1 MHSILRQRVAAGV
14 LIAAAAVALSGCG
27 GGPTERELIA
37 SARENLA
44 NKKPEAAV
52 VQLKS
57 ALQKSDESGE
67 ARFLLGE
74 ALLATGAP
82 ALAVLELEKARELQY
97 SPEAVIPMLAKALV
111 VTGQAK
117 KVADTFGKLNLS
129 DPAATADLK
138 TTLAIAYGAL
148 GQADLAEAAVK
159 AALQLNPKN
168 STARLQQA
176 TLLGRR
182 FATDEALALVDGVI
196 ADEPKLR
203 EAWQLK
209 GGLLVGGKGDEKA
222 GVKAYREALAIDAR
236 FLPAHSALIR
246 LALRNDDVPAFKAQF
261 AELQKA
267 LPKHPETLYYQA
279 QLALSEGDVKG
290 AREQITQLLRTAPDN
305 ARVQFLAGSAEV
317 RAGALLLA
325 ETHLVK
331 AVQLAPEMAEARR
344 LLAHTYLRS
353 GQTDRVFPLLDPLLK
368 QARPDAAAL
377 DLVAEAYL
385 QNGDLSRAE
394 TLFAQV
400 AKINP
405 NDPRA
410 QTALALAQI
419 NKGNAEAGFARLEAA
434 AARDS
439 GTATDLA
446 LISVRMR
453 RNELDA
459 ALKAIDRLQAKAA
472 DKPLAYNLRGRV
484 LALRKDAAGARASF
498 ERAVSVDAVFTP
510 AILSLAAMDMAE
522 KKPGDARK
530 RIEALL
536 AREPKNY
543 GALMALVDVQRS
555 LGAKPEDIGKLLA
568 DAVKLNPAEV
578 TPRLMLIDH
587 RLRQQDLKGAND
599 AAQEAVAAVPDN
611 LQLVD
616 ALGRA
621 QLAAGQAQQAI
632 TAFGRVA
639 AAQPTLAAPQLQL
652 ADAYLLA
659 KDVPAAIKSLRRAVE
674 ITPNLLPAQR
684 GLIKIATVEKR
695 FDDAIAGAREI
706 QKQRP
711 KDPVGFMAE
720 SEVRLVQ
727 KQWDPAIAAM
737 RAALDRSRSTEI
749 ATFVHVLYGKAGRP
763 ADADL
768 FAAEWEK
775 SFPRD
780 AAFQTHLG
788 ASAIGRSDLPAAEA
802 RFRRVAALRPDDPL
816 ALNNLAW
823 TLAVQGKGGGVTLA
837 QRAVELQPGSAAMMD
852 TLALALAA
860 DNQLPKAIEW
870 QRKAVAKAPEA
881 PNFRLGLAKLLVK
894 TGDKPAARTE
904 LDTLAKLGNKFAGQ
918 AEVAALLKLL

>member
-1 MHSILRQRVAAGV
+1 LRSFLIQHVLASVV
-14 LIAAAAVALSGCG
+14 LIAAGFALSGCG
-27 GGPTERELIA
+27 FGPDERELIA
-37 SARENLA
+37 SARDNVA
-44 NKKPEAAV
+44 KKKPDAAIL
-52 VQLKS
+52 QLKS
-57 ALQKSDESGE
+57 ALQKNGQSAE

-74 ALLATGAP
+74 ALLATGVP
-82 ALAVLELEKARELQY
+82 ALAVVEFEKARDLQHP
-97 SPEAVIPMLAKALV
+97 PEAVVPLLARALV
-111 VTGQAK
+111 ASGQAK
-117 KVADTFGKLNLS
+117 KVADTYGQVNLA
-129 DPAATADLK
+129 DPTAAADLK
-138 TTLAIAYGAL
+138 TTLATAYGAL
-148 GQADLAEAAVK
+148 GQNDLAEAAVK
-159 AALQLNPKN
+159 AALKLNPKN

-182 FATDEALALVDGVI
+182 FAADEALALVDGVI
-196 ADEPKLR
+196 ADEPKRR

-209 GGLLVGGKGDEKA
+209 GELLLGGKGDADA
-222 GVKAYREALAIDAR
+222 GVRAYREALAIDPR
-236 FLPAHSALIR
+236 FLPAHSALIT
-246 LALRNDDVPAFKAQF
+246 LALRNNDVPAFKAQF
-261 AELQKA
+261 GELQKA

-305 ARVQFLAGSAEV
+305 ARLQFLAGSAEM

-331 AVQLAPEMAEARR
+331 AVQLAPELAAAR
-344 LLAHTYLRS
+344 LLLARTYLRS
-353 GQTDRVFPLLDPLLK
+353 GQTDRIFPLLDPLLK
-368 QARPDAAAL
+368 RANPDAAAL
-377 DLVAEAYL
+377 DLAAEAHL
-385 QNGDLSRAE
+385 QNGDLARAE

-419 NKGNAEAGFARLEAA
+419 NKGNAEAGLALLEAT

-446 LISVRMR
+446 LIGVRIR

-472 DKPLAYNLRGRV
+472 DKPLPYNLRGRV

-510 AILSLAAMDMAE
+510 AILSLAAMDVAE
-522 KKPGDARK
+522 KKPDDARK
-530 RIEALL
+530 RLEALL
-536 AREPKNY
+536 AREAKNY
-543 GALMALVDVQRS
+543 RVLLALVDVQRS

-611 LQLVD
+611 LQLID
-616 ALGRA
+616 ALGRT

-639 AAQPTLAAPQLQL
+639 AAQPTLSAPQLQL
-652 ADAYLLA
+652 ADAYLQA
-659 KDVPAAIKSLRRAVE
+659 KDVPAAIKALRRAVE

-684 GLIKIATVEKR
+684 GLISIATAEKR
-695 FDDAIAGAREI
+695 FDDAVAGAREI

-711 KDPVGFMAE
+711 KDPVGFMVE

-727 KQWDPAIAAM
+727 KQWDPAVAAM

-749 ATFVHVLYGKAGRP
+749 ATFLHVLYGKAGRS
-763 ADADL
+763 ADAER

-780 AAFQTHLG
+780 AAFQTHLA
-788 ASAIGRSDLPAAEA
+788 ASAIGRSDLAAAEM
-802 RFRRVAALRPDDPL
+802 RFRKVAALRPDDPL

-823 TLAVQGKGGGVTLA
+823 TLLAQGKGGALPMA